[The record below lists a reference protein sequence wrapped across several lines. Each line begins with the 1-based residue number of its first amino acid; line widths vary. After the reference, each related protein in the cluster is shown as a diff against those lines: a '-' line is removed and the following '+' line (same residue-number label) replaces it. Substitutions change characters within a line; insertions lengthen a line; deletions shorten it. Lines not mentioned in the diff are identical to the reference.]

1 MMITYSP
8 EHADDHDEIE
18 ALLDACFGPDRLSK
32 SSYSYR
38 SGIDRIWPLCRVA
51 RDEALLIG
59 TIRYW
64 PITIGV
70 TAEPALLLGPVA
82 VDCAYQGQGI
92 AARLI
97 LDTLGEARAA
107 GHRLVL
113 LVGDAPYYNRFGF
126 YEAGR
131 HGITMARENPA
142 RTLCHPLCEG
152 PLPAGTVHRADH
164 QAHAS
169 ASGYAGGYQVRP
181 PFRIVTAA

>member
-1 MMITYSP
+1 MMITYTP

-18 ALLDACFGPDRLSK
+18 VLLDTCFGPDRLSK

-38 SGIDRIWPLCRVA
+38 TGIDRIWPLCRVA
-51 RDEALLIG
+51 RDETLLIG

-64 PITIGV
+64 PIAIGP

-97 LDTLGEARAA
+97 LDTLDQARAA
-107 GHRLVL
+107 GHHLVL

-126 YEAGR
+126 YEAGH
-131 HGITMARENPA
+131 HGISMNRENPA
-142 RTLCHPLCEG
+142 RTLCHPLWDG
-152 PLPAGTVHRADH
+152 ALPSGIVRRAL
-164 QAHAS
+164 QAHGGTPV
-169 ASGYAGGYQVRP
+169 GYRAVS
-181 PFRIVTAA
+181 PFQIVTAA